1 FDAALTIAHS
11 ITVVGAAVVGLSLSS
26 HALSL
31 LRQAQKARASM
42 EHTRPL
48 VPVIAYI
55 LAALFLPLGAIAGAL
70 LAVGMPSS
78 WQERL
83 LLAHTAVNVLG
94 DLGFAA
100 SASLTLLAP
109 RLQGALGSRRQRD
122 GRAGVW
128 HAPRQLCVM
137 IILQGIGVLSIGGG
151 ALLDQRFVVLGGLGA
166 YAVAWVILL
175 SAYAPA
181 LLRGIF
187 SGDAPVFAGTAM
199 V

>member
-1 FDAALTIAHS
+1 AHS

-31 LRQAQKARASM
+31 LRQAQNARASM

-55 LAALFLPLGAIAGAL
+55 LAALFLPIGAIAGAL

-94 DLGFAA
+94 FLCFAEFSCQTFLG
-100 SASLTLLAP
+100 P
-109 RLQGALGSRRQRD
+109 
-122 GRAGVW
+122 
-128 HAPRQLCVM
+128 
-137 IILQGIGVLSIGGG
+137 
-151 ALLDQRFVVLGGLGA
+151 
-166 YAVAWVILL
+166 
-175 SAYAPA
+175 
-181 LLRGIF
+181 
-187 SGDAPVFAGTAM
+187 
-199 V
+199 